1 MKIKSI
7 SVSGKSTLD
16 IVNNA
21 LDISKVENSEL
32 EIMTVNYWKA
42 EHREK
47 EKKHKQEGGT
57 QKNPPVYYITN
68 WILSVNGEV

>member
-47 EKKHKQEGGT
+47 EKKT
-57 QKNPPVYYITN
+57 
-68 WILSVNGEV
+68 